1 MQKERN
7 QNHLMGTRDV
17 AQWIEHSFSVH
28 DSQHFVDS
36 GVAMC
41 VSNPS
46 MQKAGK

>member
-17 AQWIEHSFSVH
+17 AQWIEHSLSVH

-36 GVAMC
+36 GVAMR
-41 VSNPS
+41 VGNPS